1 MTAILHP
8 VAGKKKSAMLC
19 EALAEGGAQGHI
31 FYGVD
36 ASNHDDWVRVRGL
49 GEPYLYIDNSYFDKT
64 RDIYYR
70 VTLNA
75 VQETRWL
82 DSDCSRFDRC
92 WLPIMEAKPRP
103 KGYTLRILQSPVF
116 MQYTMDGTLTPFGS
130 RHQNIKTRPWSHN
143 KPEQIK
149 TFPRDLDRTAL
160 LVTHSSSAAVAAVL
174 AGVPVETSKVS
185 AAHWF
190 SGKPITHPIWEERRR
205 WAGSLADRQ
214 FTIEEMRNG
223 YAWRVLN
230 G

>member
-36 ASNHDDWVRVRGL
+36 SSNYEEWCFVRSTAA
-49 GEPYLYIDNSYFDKT
+49 PYLYIDNSYFDKT
-64 RDIYYR
+64 RDVYFR
-70 VTLNA
+70 VTCNA

-82 DSDCSRFDRC
+82 DSDCARFDA
-92 WLPIMEAKPRP
+92 LGIPIQPLVRRA

-116 MQYTMDGTLTPFGS
+116 MQYTMDGTLTPFGT

-160 LVTHSSSAAVAAVL
+160 LVTHSSAAAVAAVL
-174 AGVPVETSKVS
+174 AGVPIETSKVS